1 MLKGCD
7 NMFLNTIE
15 SILNDNW
22 PILVIFVITLVI
34 VRFFYLRTHR
44 EKISFYREFLMI
56 ISICYIFLLFQLL
69 TKVEM
74 NSNSGFN
81 IIPFQEIFRYEVG
94 SRLFIFNVFGN
105 IMAFVL
111 FGLIVSSYIKPKTV
125 VPPIIISL
133 LVSVTVE
140 FVQLNIGRSF
150 DVDDIILN
158 VVGGLIGF
166 LLYIGLSAIKD
177 HLPRIFQ
184 RDGIY
189 NLICFIIIL
198 VIIFYILNV
207 TGVINL

>member
-1 MLKGCD
+1 MKKGFD
-7 NMFLNTIE
+7 RMFLNTIE
-15 SILNDNW
+15 SILSDNW
-22 PILVIFVITLVI
+22 PVLVIFIVTLVL

-44 EKISFYREFLMI
+44 EKLSFYREFLMI

-81 IIPFQEIFRYEVG
+81 IVP
-94 SRLFIFNVFGN
+94 LFGN

-111 FGLIVSSYIKPKTV
+111 FGLIVSCYIKPKTV
-125 VPPIIISL
+125 FPPMIISA

-150 DVDDIILN
+150 DVEDIILN
-158 VVGGLIGF
+158 VTGGVIGF
-166 LLYIGLSAIKD
+166 LLYIGLTAIKN
-177 HLPRIFQ
+177 HLPKIFQ

-189 NLICFIIIL
+189 NLICLVLIV
-198 VIIFYILNV
+198 VIIFYILSV
-207 TGVINL
+207 VGVINI

>member
-1 MLKGCD
+1 
-7 NMFLNTIE
+7 MFLNTIE

-22 PILVIFVITLVI
+22 PILVIFVITLVL

-69 TKVEM
+69 TKVEI

-94 SRLFIFNVFGN
+94 SDRFIFNVFGN

-111 FGLIVSSYIKPKTV
+111 FGLIVSCYIKPKTV
-125 VPPIIISL
+125 VPPLIISL
-133 LVSVTVE
+133 LVSATVE

-158 VVGGLIGF
+158 VTGGLIGF

-177 HLPRIFQ
+177 HLPKIF
-184 RDGIY
+184 RSDTIY
-189 NLICFIIIL
+189 NIICFIIIV

-207 TGVINL
+207 TGVINI

>member
-1 MLKGCD
+1 MKKGID
-7 NMFLNTIE
+7 YMFLNTIE

-22 PILVIFVITLVI
+22 PILVIFIITLVL

-94 SRLFIFNVFGN
+94 SKLFIFNVFGN

-111 FGLIVSSYIKPKTV
+111 FGFIISAYIRPKTV
-125 VPPIIISL
+125 VPPLIISL
-133 LVSVTVE
+133 LVSATVE

-158 VVGGLIGF
+158 VTGGLIGF

-177 HLPRIFQ
+177 HLPKIFQ
-184 RDGIY
+184 RDGLY
-189 NLICFIIIL
+189 NVICLILIV
-198 VIIFYILNV
+198 VIIFYILFV
-207 TGVINL
+207 MGVLNC

>member
-1 MLKGCD
+1 MQKGID
-7 NMFLNTIE
+7 YMFLNTIE
-15 SILNDNW
+15 SILSDNW
-22 PILVIFVITLVI
+22 PILVIFIITLVI

-111 FGLIVSSYIKPKTV
+111 FGLIISAYIRPKTV
-125 VPPIIISL
+125 VPPLIISL
-133 LVSVTVE
+133 LVSATVE

-158 VVGGLIGF
+158 VTGGLIGF

-177 HLPRIFQ
+177 HLPKIFQ

-189 NLICFIIIL
+189 NIICLILIV

-207 TGVINL
+207 IGVLNF

>member
-1 MLKGCD
+1 MKKGID
-7 NMFLNTIE
+7 YMFLNTIE

-22 PILVIFVITLVI
+22 PILVIFIITLVL

-94 SRLFIFNVFGN
+94 SKLFIFNVFGN

-111 FGLIVSSYIKPKTV
+111 FGLIISAYIRPKTV
-125 VPPIIISL
+125 VPPLIISL
-133 LVSVTVE
+133 LVSATVE

-158 VVGGLIGF
+158 VTGGLLGF

-177 HLPRIFQ
+177 HLPKIFQ
-184 RDGIY
+184 RDGLY
-189 NLICFIIIL
+189 NVICLILIV

-207 TGVINL
+207 MGVLNF

>member
-1 MLKGCD
+1 
-7 NMFLNTIE
+7 MFLNTLE
-15 SILNDNW
+15 SILSDNW
-22 PILVIFVITLVI
+22 PVLIIFIVTLVL

-44 EKISFYREFLMI
+44 EKVSFYKEFLMI
-56 ISICYIFLLFQLL
+56 LSICYIFLLFQLL

-81 IIPFQEIFRYEVG
+81 IVPFSEIFRYEVG

-111 FGLIVSSYIKPKTV
+111 FGLIVSSYIKPKTIF
-125 VPPIIISL
+125 PPLIISL
-133 LVSVTVE
+133 LVSATVE

-158 VVGGLIGF
+158 VTGGLIGF

-177 HLPRIFQ
+177 HLPKIFQ
-184 RDGIY
+184 KDGLY
-189 NLICFIIIL
+189 NLVCLIL
-198 VIIFYILNV
+198 IVVIMIYILKV
-207 TGVINL
+207 MGVFNW

>member
-1 MLKGCD
+1 
-7 NMFLNTIE
+7 MFLDTIE
-15 SILNDNW
+15 SVLSDNW
-22 PILVIFVITLVI
+22 PILVIFVITLI
-34 VRFFYLRTHR
+34 LVRFFYLRNHH
-44 EKISFYREFLMI
+44 EKISFYREFLAV

-69 TKVEM
+69 TKVEL

-81 IIPFQEIFRYEVG
+81 IIPFQEIFRYEIG
-94 SRLFIFNVFGN
+94 SQLFIFNVFGN

-125 VPPIIISL
+125 IPPILISL
-133 LVSVTVE
+133 IVSGTVE

-158 VVGGLIGF
+158 VTGGVIGF

-177 HLPRIFQ
+177 HLPKIFQ

-189 NLICFIIIL
+189 NFICFAIIL

-207 TGVINL
+207 MGVIRF